1 MKTIANEQ
9 AEEPINPLTDTGK
22 YYLIAKRAVKD
33 ALAEER
39 KRFDWLRFVRHIA
52 SGIIKEIDERTK

>member
-1 MKTIANEQ
+1 MNTTREQ

-22 YYLIAKRAVKD
+22 TYLLVKRAVKD

-39 KRFDWLRFVRHIA
+39 KRFDWQRFVRNIA
-52 SGIIKEIDERTK
+52 ASIVGEIDGRNK